1 MIKLKELLR
10 DVEITQFDIAKELDI
25 KSLSTVN
32 QKINNRS
39 EFSVKEAILLRDLI
53 TKRTSKKYS
62 IEELFDEQIEKT

>member
-39 EFSVKEAILLRDLI
+39 EFSVEAILLRDLI